1 MPSIFSKNNRIKN
14 EIIGRRKTE
23 KYTNIEIK
31 HHIFEQPIGPMKK
44 IKVKLEN
51 ILKQTKS

>member
-14 EIIGRRKTE
+14 EIIGRRKTG

-44 IKVKLEN
+44 IKVRKYFEAN
-51 ILKQTKS
+51 KIIR